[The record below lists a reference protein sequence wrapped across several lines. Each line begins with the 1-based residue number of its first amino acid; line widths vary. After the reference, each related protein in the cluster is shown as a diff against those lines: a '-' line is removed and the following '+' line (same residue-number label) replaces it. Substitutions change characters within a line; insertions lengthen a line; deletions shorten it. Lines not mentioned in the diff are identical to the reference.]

1 MKKLEQLYEGKA
13 KKVFKTDD
21 PNLYIVDYKDD
32 ATAFNGLKK
41 GTIEGKGIINNSKT
55 KIILNLEDDEAERV
69 QETLHLS
76 DAETMEVTHFE
87 RGNGLIS
94 TNNNNVMVEFKA
106 SPLEKDLITTD
117 RRELRE
123 ILERKRR
130 EQESA

>member
-1 MKKLEQLYEGKA
+1 M
-13 KKVFKTDD
+13 
-21 PNLYIVDYKDD
+21 
-32 ATAFNGLKK
+32 
-41 GTIEGKGIINNSKT
+41 
-55 KIILNLEDDEAERV
+55 EA
-69 QETLHLS
+69 
-76 DAETMEVTHFE
+76 THFE
-87 RGNGLIS
+87 RGNVLIS

>member
-1 MKKLEQLYEGKA
+1 
-13 KKVFKTDD
+13 
-21 PNLYIVDYKDD
+21 
-32 ATAFNGLKK
+32 
-41 GTIEGKGIINNSKT
+41 
-55 KIILNLEDDEAERV
+55 
-69 QETLHLS
+69 
-76 DAETMEVTHFE
+76 MEVTHFG